1 MSYDYLFL
9 LFVALLLGT
18 AIKLQENRIRK
29 LSQENIESEKS
40 VLHLNE
46 RNTQLESRV
55 DTIKTELMQTFM
67 VILNEKQRRIKFNE
81 IQQSTEINELNGA
94 KAKNEEATSSS
105 SSSTEVV
112 RSKKMNKREVKEEP
126 NNGNLM
132 TQMLTQS
139 SAVEVDGDDVLSFLD
154 ARASAGGTSNERK
167 SMEVRKIKEEE
178 KPTICEGGVK
188 SKRKRKNNIKHQHQ
202 LMPSSSSEEDA
213 DAGTDEDEHTLFNK
227 KR

>member
-81 IQQSTEINELNGA
+81 TQQSTEINELNGA

-112 RSKKMNKREVKEEP
+112 RSKEMNKREVKEIP

-154 ARASAGGTSNERK
+154 ARASTGGTSNQRK

-188 SKRKRKNNIKHQHQ
+188 RKRKNNINHQHQ

-213 DAGTDEDEHTLFNK
+213 DAGTDEDEHTLSNR